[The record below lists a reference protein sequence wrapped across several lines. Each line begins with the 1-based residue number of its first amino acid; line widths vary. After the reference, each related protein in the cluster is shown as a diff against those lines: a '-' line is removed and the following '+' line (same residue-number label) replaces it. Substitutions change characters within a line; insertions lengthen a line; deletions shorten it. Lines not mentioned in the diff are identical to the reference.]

1 MISRRG
7 IVAGGGA
14 GIGLVVAWGL
24 WPRDYAP
31 TLVANPGETA
41 FGAWLTIGSDGH
53 VTVAVPQA
61 EHGQGAYTAL
71 AQIVADEL
79 GADWR
84 TVGVEPAPL
93 NPLYAN
99 PVGLNALFEGMLGA
113 IPDAVAGPAPM
124 LTGGSSTIRM
134 FEEACRTAGAAA
146 RVLLCK
152 AAARRWDADWA
163 QCRTEAG
170 FVVAGAK
177 KLRFAA
183 LAEEAARETLPEPLA
198 FGVQG
203 AGRLVG
209 TSVPRID
216 TPAKVD
222 GSANFAGDVRLADMV
237 HAAIRQ
243 GPVGDSRLVGVDR
256 AAAERIRGVVQV
268 VETPRWVAAV
278 ATTGWAAQR
287 ALDAMHPRFTTAL
300 EPGRGG
306 VIDSAS
312 IDRALTAAL
321 DAPGIGMAK
330 AGDVAGP
337 LRGAGVVTAAYRV
350 ALGVHAA
357 IETRS
362 ATASYRDGRLELWVQ
377 TQAPG
382 LARAAAARAAGIAE
396 AQVVV
401 HPMPVGGSFGA
412 ALEHDAAEQAAV
424 LAVALKRPVSLV
436 WSRGE
441 DLLHDRYRP
450 AAAARMAARLAPNGQ
465 ILAWRAQIAAPA
477 TGAELARRI
486 MPGATTR
493 AATAMA
499 RGDAYAVGGAL
510 PAYAIPA
517 YAIDHHV
524 ADLGVPTGHL
534 RGGAHG
540 YTAFFTE
547 SFVDELARV
556 AGTEP
561 MSYRIGMLGGGARL
575 ARCLSTAASLGGW
588 DGGVAGSG
596 QGIACHAFRGSF
608 IAVMAEA
615 HPGADGRP
623 VVERLVAAVD
633 CGAHINPD
641 LIRQQIEGGLIFGM
655 ATALGAATGFT
666 RNLADARGFA
676 DLALPRLADTPDITV
691 ELIRS
696 DEAPGG
702 VGELAVPP
710 VAPAIA
716 NALFSATGFRI
727 RNLPLR
733 PSA

>member
-1 MISRRG
+1 
-7 IVAGGGA
+7 
-14 GIGLVVAWGL
+14 
-24 WPRDYAP
+24 
-31 TLVANPGETA
+31 
-41 FGAWLTIGSDGH
+41 
-53 VTVAVPQA
+53 
-61 EHGQGAYTAL
+61 
-71 AQIVADEL
+71 
-79 GADWR
+79 
-84 TVGVEPAPL
+84 
-93 NPLYAN
+93 
-99 PVGLNALFEGMLGA
+99 
-113 IPDAVAGPAPM
+113 
-124 LTGGSSTIRM
+124 
-134 FEEACRTAGAAA
+134 
-146 RVLLCK
+146 
-152 AAARRWDADWA
+152 
-163 QCRTEAG
+163 
-170 FVVAGAK
+170 
-177 KLRFAA
+177 
-183 LAEEAARETLPEPLA
+183 
-198 FGVQG
+198 
-203 AGRLVG
+203 
-209 TSVPRID
+209 
-216 TPAKVD
+216 
-222 GSANFAGDVRLADMV
+222 
-237 HAAIRQ
+237 
-243 GPVGDSRLVGVDR
+243 
-256 AAAERIRGVVQV
+256 
-268 VETPRWVAAV
+268 
-278 ATTGWAAQR
+278 
-287 ALDAMHPRFTTAL
+287 
-300 EPGRGG
+300 
-306 VIDSAS
+306 
-312 IDRALTAAL
+312 
-321 DAPGIGMAK
+321 
-330 AGDVAGP
+330 
-337 LRGAGVVTAAYRV
+337 
-350 ALGVHAA
+350 
-357 IETRS
+357 
-362 ATASYRDGRLELWVQ
+362 
-377 TQAPG
+377 
-382 LARAAAARAAGIAE
+382 
-396 AQVVV
+396 
-401 HPMPVGGSFGA
+401 
-412 ALEHDAAEQAAV
+412 V

>member
-1 MISRRG
+1 MG
-7 IVAGGGA
+7 ADAGA
-14 GIGLVVAWGL
+14 G
-24 WPRDYAP
+24 
-31 TLVANPGETA
+31 
-41 FGAWLTIGSDGH
+41 
-53 VTVAVPQA
+53 
-61 EHGQGAYTAL
+61 
-71 AQIVADEL
+71 
-79 GADWR
+79 
-84 TVGVEPAPL
+84 
-93 NPLYAN
+93 
-99 PVGLNALFEGMLGA
+99 
-113 IPDAVAGPAPM
+113 
-124 LTGGSSTIRM
+124 
-134 FEEACRTAGAAA
+134 A
-146 RVLLCK
+146 R
-152 AAARRWDADWA
+152 A
-163 QCRTEAG
+163 
-170 FVVAGAK
+170 
-177 KLRFAA
+177 
-183 LAEEAARETLPEPLA
+183 
-198 FGVQG
+198 
-203 AGRLVG
+203 
-209 TSVPRID
+209 
-216 TPAKVD
+216 
-222 GSANFAGDVRLADMV
+222 
-237 HAAIRQ
+237 
-243 GPVGDSRLVGVDR
+243 
-256 AAAERIRGVVQV
+256 
-268 VETPRWVAAV
+268 
-278 ATTGWAAQR
+278 
-287 ALDAMHPRFTTAL
+287 
-300 EPGRGG
+300 RGG
-306 VIDSAS
+306 
-312 IDRALTAAL
+312 
-321 DAPGIGMAK
+321 
-330 AGDVAGP
+330 
-337 LRGAGVVTAAYRV
+337 
-350 ALGVHAA
+350 
-357 IETRS
+357 
-362 ATASYRDGRLELWVQ
+362 
-377 TQAPG
+377 
-382 LARAAAARAAGIAE
+382 ARAAGIAE

-424 LAVALKRPVSLV
+424 LAVTLKRPVSLV

-676 DLALPRLADTPDITV
+676 DLALPQLADTPDITV